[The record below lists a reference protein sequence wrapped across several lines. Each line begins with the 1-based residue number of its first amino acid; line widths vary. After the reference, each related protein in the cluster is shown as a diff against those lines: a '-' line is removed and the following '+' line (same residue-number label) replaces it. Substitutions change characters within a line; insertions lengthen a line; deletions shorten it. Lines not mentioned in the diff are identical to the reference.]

1 VTIDWGALVLAAVI
15 SAGVTVGVVS
25 LVAFAVVGL
34 SARVHRPIGGR
45 NDGAPPPVR
54 PAVGAAIAAVCTLA
68 VALIVGY
75 GLFLVV
81 A

>member
-1 VTIDWGALVLAAVI
+1 VTIDWGSLVLAAVI

-25 LVAFAVVGL
+25 LVAFALVGL
-34 SARVHRPIGGR
+34 SACVHPPIGGR
-45 NDGAPPPVR
+45 NDGAPPRVR

-81 A
+81 T